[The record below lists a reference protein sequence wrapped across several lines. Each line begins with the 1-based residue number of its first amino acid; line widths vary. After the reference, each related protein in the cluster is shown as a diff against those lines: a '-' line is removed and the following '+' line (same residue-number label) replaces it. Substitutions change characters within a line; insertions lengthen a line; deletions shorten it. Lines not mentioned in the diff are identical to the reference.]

1 MDYKDKYIKYKT
13 KYLEL
18 KNLELKNQIGGNKIN
33 FEDNC
38 FINKS
43 LFYTHF
49 DIKNREKRLNDF
61 SDIYKKLKNHLE
73 PTEKATINKNK
84 MQKYINMHKKENRP
98 LIKKLLD
105 VTQYISFDVFK
116 DNLFKQIERF
126 NNYLQEN
133 NIKKY
138 IFCLGVG
145 NDGGGAETDYNI
157 YKSNLWVFM
166 LIYHLLDVKPY
177 DIVISL
183 KNAFRLYND
192 KQIDDYILMDD
203 CTYSGSQVVERVI
216 YSAATELMNN
226 NQENSFI
233 IDELTK
239 NPIYQPIQQKR
250 LNVHY
255 VIPYLSKIAF
265 DKLKKLE
272 LTTQVNV
279 IIYTNNI
286 INEYGKLIDTESMNK
301 IKVLYNNFISWVNPE
316 SLIPIFFD
324 HKIADSVSTIDLILI
339 KGQILDNPKKRYIFI
354 KSCVYDKNDPNKQEL
369 NPKNKNYNQKKVYCP
384 IPPYLNFNKLLK

>member
-1 MDYKDKYIKYKT
+1 MDYKNKYLKYKT
-13 KYLEL
+13 KYIQL
-18 KNLELKNQIGGNKIN
+18 KNNNMIGGGNKIN
-33 FEDNC
+33 FEDNF

-49 DIKNREKRLNDF
+49 DIKNRKKRLNDF
-61 SDIYKKLKNHLE
+61 NNIYKKLKNHLE
-73 PTEKATINKNK
+73 PTEKAIINKKK

-98 LIKKLLD
+98 LIEKILN

-116 DNLFKQIERF
+116 DNLFRQIKRF
-126 NNYLQEN
+126 NDYLQKN

-145 NDGGGAETDYNI
+145 NDGGGADTDYNI
-157 YKSNLWVFM
+157 FKSNLWVFM
-166 LIYHLLDVKPY
+166 LVYHLLIVKPY
-177 DIVISL
+177 DIMISL
-183 KNAFRLYND
+183 KDAFRLYNA
-192 KQIDDYILMDD
+192 KQIDDYVLMDD

-216 YSAATELMNN
+216 YSAATELMYNS
-226 NQENSFI
+226 QENSFI
-233 IDELTK
+233 INDITK
-239 NPIYQPIQQKR
+239 KPIYQPIQQKR

-255 VIPYLSKIAF
+255 IIPYLSKIGF

-286 INEYGKLIDTESMNK
+286 INPYSEIIDKETMNK
-301 IKVLYNNFISWVNPE
+301 IKVLYNNFISWVNLE
-316 SLIPIFFD
+316 NLIPIFFD

-354 KSCVYDKNDPNKQEL
+354 DSCVYNKNDPDKQEL
-369 NPKNKNYNQKKVYCP
+369 NPKQKDYNQKKVYCP
-384 IPPYLNFNKLLK
+384 IPPYLNFNKFLK